1 MESAHD
7 IMKRLG
13 FNEEAENSTKAAFIK
28 NLIKQAYGFDAKI
41 PEALLPED
49 PSIEE
54 GEQLCFKYIDAL

>member
-1 MESAHD
+1 MDSAHD

-13 FNEEAENSTKAAFIK
+13 FNEEAEDSTKAAFIK

-41 PEALLPED
+41 PDALLPEE
-49 PSIEE
+49 PSTKP